1 MCHPPPR
8 AIRGAR
14 MRENRSVHN
23 CFFSVLP
30 LCAASKL
37 DPDPKHLASKKHD
50 MTRHSMCF
58 FQGSFFYQRNTLVFA
73 FLPWVVF
80 TIMVVCLLRS
90 TGLPENFT
98 QHKRASDCEHYCFAM
113 CIIRRVFSNILSE
126 ESKCVCSPLGM
137 FTVNT

>member
-30 LCAASKL
+30 LCTASKL

-58 FQGSFFYQRNTLVFA
+58 FQGQ
-73 FLPWVVF
+73 FL
-80 TIMVVCLLRS
+80 
-90 TGLPENFT
+90 LPEK
-98 QHKRASDCEHYCFAM
+98 HVGVCFPSLG
-113 CIIRRVFSNILSE
+113 CFHNNGCLSSE
-126 ESKCVCSPLGM
+126 
-137 FTVNT
+137 VNRIAREFHSAQEGF